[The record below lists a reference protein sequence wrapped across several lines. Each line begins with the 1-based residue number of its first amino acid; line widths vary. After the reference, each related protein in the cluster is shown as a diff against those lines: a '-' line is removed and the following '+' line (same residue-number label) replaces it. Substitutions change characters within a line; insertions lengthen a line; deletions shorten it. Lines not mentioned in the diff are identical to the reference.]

1 MYNIQFKDVR
11 SQAKESRII
20 EESTGLHGHCKFVNL
35 PPPSRLSHA
44 VYQESSRM
52 GKLKRNMSKQG
63 RNQDFGL
70 GAGGGTMAKIWRKIS
85 FERGIIK
92 K

>member
-20 EESTGLHGHCKFVNL
+20 EESTGLHGHCKFVN

-70 GAGGGTMAKIWRKIS
+70 GAGTMAKIWRKIS
-85 FERGIIK
+85 FGRGIIK

>member
-20 EESTGLHGHCKFVNL
+20 EESTGLHGHCKFVN

-52 GKLKRNMSKQG
+52 GKLKRSMSKQG

-70 GAGGGTMAKIWRKIS
+70 GAGGGAQWQKFGGK
-85 FERGIIK
+85 FLLEGA
-92 K
+92 